1 MEYYRFGGKVGVSTG
16 KGSDGTVFVAFEHLN
31 RTYEIGEHLNPA
43 DASPETYLIFNNLES
58 IEVVIDKL
66 KHAKDL
72 LKQEM
77 LNYEND
83 EYNYGHNVNN
93 RNYEADY

>member
-31 RTYEIGEHLNPA
+31 RTCEIGEHLNPA
-43 DASPETYLIFNNLES
+43 EASPETYLIFNNLEN
-58 IEVVIDKL
+58 IDVVIDKL

-77 LNYEND
+77 LNNAND
-83 EYNYGHNVNN
+83 EYNYGHNISN
-93 RNYEADY
+93 RNYGTDY

>member
-1 MEYYRFGGKVGVSTG
+1 MEYYRFGGKIGVSTG

-31 RTYEIGEHLNPA
+31 RTCEIGEHLNPK

-58 IEVVIDKL
+58 IDVVIDKL

-77 LNYEND
+77 LNNSND
-83 EYNYGHNVNN
+83 EYNYGHNISN
-93 RNYEADY
+93 RNYGTDY

>member
-1 MEYYRFGGKVGVSTG
+1 MEYYRLGGKVGVSTG
-16 KGSDGTVFVAFEHLN
+16 KGKDGTVFVAFEHLN
-31 RTYEIGEHLNPA
+31 RTCEIGEHLNPA
-43 DASPETYLIFNNLES
+43 EASPETYLIFNNLES

-77 LNYEND
+77 LNNEND
-83 EYNYGHNVNN
+83 EYNYGHNV
-93 RNYEADY
+93 

>member
-31 RTYEIGEHLNPA
+31 RTCEIGEQLNPA
-43 DASPETYLIFNNLES
+43 EASPETYLIFNNLES
-58 IEVVIDKL
+58 IDVVIDKL
-66 KHAKDL
+66 KYAKDL

-77 LNYEND
+77 LNNQND
-83 EYNYGHNVNN
+83 EYNYGHNINN
-93 RNYEADY
+93 RNYGTDY

>member
-16 KGSDGTVFVAFEHLN
+16 KGNDGTVFVAFEHLN
-31 RTYEIGEHLNPA
+31 RICEIGEHLNPK

-77 LNYEND
+77 LNNSND

-93 RNYEADY
+93 RNYGTDY

>member
-16 KGSDGTVFVAFEHLN
+16 KGNDGTVFVAFEHLN
-31 RTYEIGEHLNPA
+31 RTCEIGEHLNPK

-77 LNYEND
+77 LNNANA
-83 EYNYGHNVNN
+83 EYNYGHNINN
-93 RNYEADY
+93 RNYGTDY

>member
-31 RTYEIGEHLNPA
+31 MTYNIGEHLNPA
-43 DASPETYLIFNNLES
+43 EASPETYLIFNNLES
-58 IEVVIDKL
+58 IDVVIDKL

-77 LNYEND
+77 LNNRND
-83 EYNYGHNVNN
+83 EYNYGHNINN
-93 RNYEADY
+93 RNYGTDY

>member
-31 RTYEIGEHLNPA
+31 RTCEIGEHLNPA

-58 IEVVIDKL
+58 IDVVIDKL

-77 LNYEND
+77 LNNQND
-83 EYNYGHNVNN
+83 EYNYGHNINN
-93 RNYEADY
+93 RNYGTDY

>member
-31 RTYEIGEHLNPA
+31 RTCEIGEHLNPVE
-43 DASPETYLIFNNLES
+43 ASPETYLIFNNLES

-72 LKQEM
+72 LKHEM
-77 LNYEND
+77 LNNEND
-83 EYNYGHNVNN
+83 EYNYGHNINN
-93 RNYEADY
+93 RNYGTDY